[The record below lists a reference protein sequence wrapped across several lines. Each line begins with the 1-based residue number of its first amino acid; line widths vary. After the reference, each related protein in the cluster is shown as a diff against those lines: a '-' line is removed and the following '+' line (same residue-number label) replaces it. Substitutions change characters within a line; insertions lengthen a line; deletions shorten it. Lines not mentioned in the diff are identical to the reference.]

1 MRYTPDDIWSEILS
15 ELGDV
20 ARKDPYLKQAKPTEL
35 TEDELTVSVST
46 PITRDEIEKRFLP
59 DINRLLIPR
68 LGQDKALNIIVR
80 PNTPKRSTDPTTE
93 PMTDSTPLLPTSD
106 TTSDQESPQS
116 ETGLNPQYT
125 FDRFIV
131 GTSNRLSH
139 AAAVAVSENPG
150 KSYNPLFFYGGVGLG
165 KTHLLH
171 AIGNH
176 IQEHTMNLKVVYV
189 SSETFMNE
197 YIESIIRSSTTSRD
211 FREKYRTA
219 DVLLIDD
226 IQFLQRK
233 EGTQEEFF
241 NTFNELHLNSN
252 QIVMTSDRPPKNLEN
267 VEERLRSRFEWGML
281 ADISAP
287 LFETR
292 VAILR
297 QKCIDHQFDSV
308 SDNVLNY
315 IAEVVEGNI
324 RKLEGALTHLVAN
337 ASIFSEELTVDFVQ
351 RTLSHI
357 QPAPVAY
364 QHKAITADDI
374 QKAVARY
381 YGIKVSELKSSKRT
395 KLLAFPRQIA
405 MYLCRELTNLSLTE
419 VASAFGRRDH
429 TTVMHACD
437 RIEQAIGQD
446 PELNQIINSLIESI
460 S

>member
-20 ARKDPYLKQAKPTEL
+20 AREDPYLRQAKPTKI
-35 TEDELTVSVST
+35 TEDELTISVST

-59 DINRLLIPR
+59 DINRLLTQR
-68 LGQDKALNIIVR
+68 LGQDKTLNIIVK
-80 PNTPKRSTDPTTE
+80 PNTPKRSTAPTTD
-93 PMTDSTPLLPTSD
+93 PMTDSTPSLPASD
-106 TTSDQESPQS
+106 TPSDEEATQT

-131 GTSNRLSH
+131 GSSNRLSH

-150 KSYNPLFFYGGVGLG
+150 KIYNPLFFYGGVGLG

-176 IQEHTMNLKVVYV
+176 IQENQTDLKVVYV

-197 YIESIIRSSTTSRD
+197 YIDSIIRSRTTSQD
-211 FREKYRTA
+211 FRDKYRTA

-252 QIVMTSDRPPKNLEN
+252 HIVMTSDRPPKNLEN

-292 VAILR
+292 VAILH
-297 QKCIDHQFDSV
+297 QKCRDHKIDFV
-308 SDNVLNY
+308 SDSVLNY

-337 ASIFSEELTVDFVQ
+337 ASIFGEELTVDFAR
-351 RTLSHI
+351 RTISHI
-357 QPAPVAY
+357 QPASVTY

-374 QKAVARY
+374 QKTVARY
-381 YGIKVSELKSSKRT
+381 YGIRVSELKSSKRT
-395 KLLAFPRQIA
+395 KLLVFPRQVA

-437 RIEQAIGQD
+437 RVEQAIEQD
-446 PELNQIINSLIESI
+446 PELNQIISSLTESI